1 MAENFRIFP
10 IGSVR
15 RRDESVA
22 IEIDPKY
29 EDALL
34 GLDQHSHIIV
44 FSWFH
49 ESDSPQKRRILQVH
63 PRGNKAN
70 PLTGVFATRSP
81 VRPNPLSIC
90 TCMILSM
97 EGRVIHI
104 DKIDAL
110 DGTPVIDIKP
120 YIPRLDSVAAVRA
133 PSWMGKE

>member
-1 MAENFRIFP
+1 VSESFQVFP
-10 IGSVR
+10 IGVVKR
-15 RRDESVA
+15 QNEAVT
-22 IEIDPKY
+22 IEVYSKY
-29 EDALL
+29 KNALL

-49 ESDSPQKRRILQVH
+49 ESDSPQKRKILRVH
-63 PRGNKAN
+63 PKGNKAN
-70 PLTGVFATRSP
+70 IF
-81 VRPNPLSIC
+81 
-90 TCMILSM
+90 TCMILSI

-120 YIPRLDSVAAVRA
+120 YIPRLDSAAEVRA

>member
-1 MAENFRIFP
+1 MSESFQVFP
-10 IGSVR
+10 IGVVKR
-15 RRDESVA
+15 QNEAVT
-22 IEIDPKY
+22 IEVYSKY
-29 EDALL
+29 KNALL

-49 ESDSPQKRRILQVH
+49 ESDSPQKRKILRVH
-63 PRGNKAN
+63 PKGNKAN

-81 VRPNPLSIC
+81 VRPNPLSIF
-90 TCMILSM
+90 TCMILSI

-120 YIPRLDSVAAVRA
+120 YIPRLDSAAEVRA